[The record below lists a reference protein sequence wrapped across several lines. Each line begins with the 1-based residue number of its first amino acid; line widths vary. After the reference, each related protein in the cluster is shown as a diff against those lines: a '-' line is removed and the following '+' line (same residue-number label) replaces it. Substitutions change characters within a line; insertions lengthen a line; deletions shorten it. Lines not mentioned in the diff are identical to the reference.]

1 MTLGDL
7 VLDKLIADV
16 NNAIKWM
23 ERQYKTN
30 NIEELKKVMT
40 PEDWEIYSLLNHI
53 ECELHT

>member
-1 MTLGDL
+1 MKYRDL
-7 VLDKLIADV
+7 ILDKLTEDV

-40 PEDWEIYSLLNHI
+40 PEDWEIYSTLNHL
-53 ECELHT
+53 ECELHI

>member
-1 MTLGDL
+1 MTHGDL
-7 VLDKLIADV
+7 ILDKLTEDV

-40 PEDWEIYSLLNHI
+40 PEDWEIYSTLNHL
-53 ECELHT
+53 ECELHI